1 MRKSTFVPAALVV
14 AFLLSAPVAG
24 YSAHDHGAPAAQAPG
39 DAGKAAPAV
48 DPDKAYLLKQEFTAK
63 TAELRGKIKAREA
76 DLEVLLATKPGD
88 EAAVKKLAADIAA
101 LRGQLAEQ
109 TVLFRLRYAK
119 ETGTPIR
126 QTLHLGSGH
135 DGMMAGM
142 GEGGMDCK
150 MMGKDKGM
158 MMGGMD
164 HGAGKGGMMMG
175 MDQGAM
181 PGMGQGQSKG
191 MNMPAP
197 ADAAKTAA
205 PQQAN

>member
-1 MRKSTFVPAALVV
+1 MRITVFAPAAL
-14 AFLLSAPVAG
+14 AAAMLLSLPAIGLTAQEHGGHVA
-24 YSAHDHGAPAAQAPG
+24 DPAKA
-39 DAGKAAPAV
+39 AAPAV

-76 DLEVLLATKPGD
+76 DLEILLATKPGD
-88 EAAVKKLAADIAA
+88 EAAVKKLAGDIAA

-150 MMGKDKGM
+150 MMGKGMGQGKGM

-164 HGAGKGGMMMG
+164 HGSP
-175 MDQGAM
+175 DHGAM
-181 PGMGQGQSKG
+181 EHGPA
-191 MNMPAP
+191 NAPAP
-197 ADAAKTAA
+197 AAPAPAAK
-205 PQQAN
+205 P

>member
-1 MRKSTFVPAALVV
+1 MRMNVFAPAAL
-14 AFLLSAPVAG
+14 ATAMLLSLPAIALT
-24 YSAHDHGAPAAQAPG
+24 AQEHGSHAADPAKPAV
-39 DAGKAAPAV
+39 PAV

-76 DLEVLLATKPGD
+76 DLEILLATKPGD
-88 EAAVKKLAADIAA
+88 EAAVKKLAGDIAT

-126 QTLHLGSGH
+126 QTLHLGGP

-142 GEGGMDCK
+142 GQGGMDCM
-150 MMGKDKGM
+150 MMGKDKGKGM

-164 HGAGKGGMMMG
+164 HGAK
-175 MDQGAM
+175 DHDAT
-181 PGMGQGQSKG
+181 PPTAPAA
-191 MNMPAP
+191 PAP
-197 ADAAKTAA
+197 AAK
-205 PQQAN
+205 P

>member
-1 MRKSTFVPAALVV
+1 MRPVFFVPAAL
-14 AFLLSAPVAG
+14 AAALILSL
-24 YSAHDHGAPAAQAPG
+24 PAASRAAQEHPG
-39 DAGKAAPAV
+39 HVADPAKPAASAPAV

-76 DLEVLLATKPGD
+76 DLEILLATKPGD
-88 EAAVKKLAADIAA
+88 EATVKKLAGDIAA

-150 MMGKDKGM
+150 MMGKGQGKGM

-164 HGAGKGGMMMG
+164 HGSP
-175 MDQGAM
+175 DHGAM
-181 PGMGQGQSKG
+181 EHSPA
-191 MNMPAP
+191 NAPAP
-197 ADAAKTAA
+197 ATPTPPAAK
-205 PQQAN
+205 P

>member
-1 MRKSTFVPAALVV
+1 MRTVFFAPAAL
-14 AFLLSAPVAG
+14 AAALILSL
-24 YSAHDHGAPAAQAPG
+24 PAASRAAQEHQGHVADP
-39 DAGKAAPAV
+39 AKPAAAAPAV

-88 EAAVKKLAADIAA
+88 EAAVKKLAGDIAA

-142 GEGGMDCK
+142 GQGGMDCM
-150 MMGKDKGM
+150 MMGKGKGQGM

-164 HGAGKGGMMMG
+164 HGAMEHGS
-175 MDQGAM
+175 AAA
-181 PGMGQGQSKG
+181 PAPTP
-191 MNMPAP
+191 PAP
-197 ADAAKTAA
+197 AAK
-205 PQQAN
+205 P

>member
-1 MRKSTFVPAALVV
+1 MRMNVFAPAAL
-14 AFLLSAPVAG
+14 AAAMLLSLPAIGLTAQE
-24 YSAHDHGAPAAQAPG
+24 HGSHAADPA
-39 DAGKAAPAV
+39 KSAAPAV

-88 EAAVKKLAADIAA
+88 EAAVKKLAGDIAA

-126 QTLHLGSGH
+126 QTLHLGGGH

-150 MMGKDKGM
+150 MMGKGQGM

-164 HGAGKGGMMMG
+164 HGAKGGMDHGSPDHGTMEHG
-175 MDQGAM
+175 PA
-181 PGMGQGQSKG
+181 
-191 MNMPAP
+191 NAPAP
-197 ADAAKTAA
+197 AAPPAPAAK
-205 PQQAN
+205 P

>member
-1 MRKSTFVPAALVV
+1 MRINVFAPAAL
-14 AFLLSAPVAG
+14 AAAMLLSLPAIGLTAQE
-24 YSAHDHGAPAAQAPG
+24 HGGHAADPAKPAAP
-39 DAGKAAPAV
+39 APAV

-76 DLEVLLATKPGD
+76 DLEILLATKPGD
-88 EAAVKKLAADIAA
+88 EAAVKKLAGDLAA

-126 QTLHLGSGH
+126 QTLHLGGGH
-135 DGMMAGM
+135 EGMMAGM

-150 MMGKDKGM
+150 MMGKDKGQGMGM

-164 HGAGKGGMMMG
+164 HGAKEHGP
-175 MDQGAM
+175 AT
-181 PGMGQGQSKG
+181 
-191 MNMPAP
+191 AP
-197 ADAAKTAA
+197 ASAAPTPPVPAAK
-205 PQQAN
+205 Q